1 MIGTFRKHSQVLWW
15 IIIVAIIITFV
26 YWGSNTSQ
34 QSGGGGRNGGNYGV
48 LNGEV
53 ITPTMLELARREAR
67 LGMAYNR
74 FYSSGGRWTGASD
87 NVSGQDLEVRTY
99 QRIFLIQ
106 KARELGIEVSDEA
119 VLAAANRRM
128 SELARGNPVPAADFE
143 REVLARD
150 RLTLAD
156 FERFIRNE
164 IAIQQLA
171 TVVAAGADLL
181 PPAEVEKMYRREFQ
195 PVSAQVVF
203 FRATNDLA
211 GIAVTPEALGQF
223 YTNRLAEYRL
233 PDRVQVSYVRYPL
246 SNFLAAAQTELNQNT
261 NLSEFIEVRFEQMGL
276 EAFPGVKTPEE
287 AKQKIREEFERNL
300 ATEKAGQEAN
310 KLGALLYDRLATN
323 YTAAG
328 FAAIAQEQGLKAE
341 VTAPFGV
348 NGTPDGLDVSGD
360 FARRAFNL
368 NLEEPFS
375 EPLAGRDHVYLLG
388 YNRQLPSEIPSLDS
402 IRARVTTDYQYVQ
415 AAMAAQQAGMKFA
428 ATVSAELTAGKTFSN
443 VCAQAGYQPLA
454 LAPFYPASRSIPE
467 VANQVNEQEF
477 KRAVFTTNPGTV
489 TPLLQSADGAALAF
503 VAQRLPVDEA
513 AMRTNLPAFA
523 QEVQQA
529 RRNEIFEAWFR
540 QEGEKALTSLPYFQ
554 KQAELSGM
562 PN

>member
-1 MIGTFRKHSQVLWW
+1 
-15 IIIVAIIITFV
+15 
-26 YWGSNTSQ
+26 
-34 QSGGGGRNGGNYGV
+34 
-48 LNGEV
+48 
-53 ITPTMLELARREAR
+53 
-67 LGMAYNR
+67 MAYNR

-87 NVSGQDLEVRTY
+87 NIPGQDLEVRTY

-106 KARELGIEVSDEA
+106 KAREFGIEVSDAA
-119 VLAAANRRM
+119 VLEAANRRM
-128 SELARGNPVPAADFE
+128 SDLARGNPVPAADFE

-171 TVVAAGADLL
+171 TVIAAGADLL
-181 PPAEVEKMYRREFQ
+181 PPAELEKMYRREFT

-203 FRATNDLA
+203 FRATNDLT

-223 YTNRLAEYRL
+223 YTNRLADYRL

-246 SNFLAAAQTELNQNT
+246 SNFLAAAQAELNKNT
-261 NLSEFIEVRFEQMGL
+261 NLNEFIEVRFEQLGL
-276 EAFPGVKTPEE
+276 EAFPGIKTPEE

-310 KLGALLYDRLATN
+310 KLNALLYERLATN
-323 YTAAG
+323 YSAAG
-328 FAAIAQEQGLKAE
+328 FAAIVQEKGFKAE
-341 VTAPFGV
+341 VTAPFGI
-348 NGTPDGLDVSGD
+348 NGIPDGLDVTAD

-368 NLEEPFS
+368 SPEDPLGD
-375 EPLAGRDHVYLLG
+375 PLAGREHVYLVG

-402 IRARVTTDYQYVQ
+402 IRDRVKTDFQYEQ
-415 AAMAAQQAGMKFA
+415 AAKAAQQAGMKFA
-428 ATVSAELTAGKTFSN
+428 ATVQGELAAGKSFSN
-443 VCAQAGYQPLA
+443 VCAQAGYKPLV
-454 LAPFYPASRSIPE
+454 LAPFYPATRSIPE
-467 VANQVNEQEF
+467 IANQVNEQEF
-477 KRAVFTTNPGTV
+477 KRAVFTTNPGAV
-489 TPLLQSADGAALAF
+489 TPLLQSADGAALAY
-503 VAQRLPVDEA
+503 VAHRLPVDEA

-554 KQAELSGM
+554 KQAELSGT